1 MQTAWQIIKEWL
13 RLPLSDRTLVILLFL
28 MFLFISVSGYLYKQN
43 IQQQQRVIEER
54 NEWKAKYDSLSV
66 VYVNTKID
74 ALTNEIKKT
83 DSLLREANRIK
94 LSIKQILPKK

>member
-1 MQTAWQIIKEWL
+1 MTEIWKIIKEWL
-13 RLPLSDRTLVILLFL
+13 RLPLSDRTLVILLL
-28 MFLFISVSGYLYKQN
+28 LIFLFISVSGYLYKQN

-54 NEWKAKYDSLSV
+54 NEWKSKYDSLSV
-66 VYVNTKID
+66 VYVDTKIE

-94 LSIKQILPKK
+94 LSIKKMIK

>member
-1 MQTAWQIIKEWL
+1 MTEIWKIIKEWL
-13 RLPLSDRTLVILLFL
+13 SLPLSDRTLVILLL
-28 MFLFISVSGYLYKQN
+28 LIFLFIPVLGYLYKQN
-43 IQQQQRVIEER
+43 LAQQQVFIDER
-54 NEWKAKYDSLSV
+54 NQWKAKYDSLSV

>member
-1 MQTAWQIIKEWL
+1 MTEIWKIIKEWL
-13 RLPLSDRTLVILLFL
+13 SLPLSDRTLVILLL
-28 MFLFISVSGYLYKQN
+28 LIFLFIPVSGYLYKQN
-43 IQQQQRVIEER
+43 LAQQQVFIDER
-54 NEWKAKYDSLSV
+54 NQWKAKYDSLSV